1 MVPCNMLC
9 LTREASAEL
18 VCTYVGASIDW
29 SMLGYGWSKGEVAQW
44 VFSFK
49 KIGAARL
56 YELNSRPAGARPQ
69 AKNYGVRYLRY
80 PVVGSALGKKGWNR
94 SRGRSAGRNGIPR
107 EFYEVVGGRSSLSE
121 GALVLGV
128 AVGKVKRGS

>member
-1 MVPCNMLC
+1 MTRTVNCKLREREDAKACNPTWDLIMRVWVVPV
-9 LTREASAEL
+9 RSAKH
-18 VCTYVGASIDW
+18 YV
-29 SMLGYGWSKGEVAQW
+29 
-44 VFSFK
+44 
-49 KIGAARL
+49 
-56 YELNSRPAGARPQ
+56 
-69 AKNYGVRYLRY
+69 
-80 PVVGSALGKKGWNR
+80 ALGKKGWNR